1 MKSNAVVCAIAA
13 MSITV
18 GEFAL
23 AQASTYEAQL
33 DAERDARAQHDV
45 QQDRRRPRA
54 GQTDRLPNQ
63 GRPGNDQRRNE
74 RGAGPERQFHRGD
87 QLPPQ
92 YHHRNYVVD
101 DWRGHRL
108 SAPPRGYHWVQVGGD
123 YALVSITTGIILQLL
138 LNN

>member
-13 MSITV
+13 MSIMDS
-18 GEFAL
+18 EFAL

-33 DAERDARAQHDV
+33 DAERDARALLNG
-45 QQDRRRPRA
+45 QQDRRSSRA
-54 GQTDRLPNQ
+54 GQADRFPNQ
-63 GRPGNDQRRNE
+63 GRPGNDQRRDE

-87 QLPPQ
+87 RLPPQ
-92 YHHRNYVVD
+92 YHHRNYVVN

-108 SAPPRGYHWVQVGGD
+108 SAPPHGYHWVQVGSD
-123 YALVSITTGIILQLL
+123 YVLVAITTGIILQLM